1 MTRRGARSAGSDWHR
16 RVPRPLA
23 LLAALGAT
31 ACGGGSSG
39 GDSFSAHRFDPWQ
52 QIAPEQAGVRFT
64 GSEAPDGV
72 LARERIGHD
81 GVRIVE
87 LVLRNDTLDYGENKV
102 LIAARARPD
111 ARPLALDEELFTFAF
126 DRTAVEHNFSVL
138 LRGAQRV
145 SEPHSRR
152 NRYGTYHYVAAE
164 YPARSRCVYAWQ
176 HVDSAVT
183 PLSRNVSDASIQY
196 RFCDQHRSPEQLIE
210 MFDGIDLD
218 L

>member
-1 MTRRGARSAGSDWHR
+1 MRAPLAGSERHWR
-16 RVPRPLA
+16 MPRLLA
-23 LLAALGAT
+23 LLAGVCVSACAGGAT
-31 ACGGGSSG
+31 R
-39 GDSFSAHRFDPWQ
+39 DSFSPHLFDPWQ

-64 GSEAPDGV
+64 GAEPPDGV

-87 LVLRNDTLDYGENKV
+87 LVLRNDTLDFGENKV
-102 LIAARARPD
+102 LVAARATPD
-111 ARPLALDEELFTFAF
+111 ERPLALDEELFTFAF
-126 DRTAVEHNFSVL
+126 DRSAVERNFAVL
-138 LRGAQRV
+138 LRGARRV

-176 HVDSAVT
+176 HIDGEVT
-183 PLSRNVSDASIQY
+183 PLSRTVSDASIQY